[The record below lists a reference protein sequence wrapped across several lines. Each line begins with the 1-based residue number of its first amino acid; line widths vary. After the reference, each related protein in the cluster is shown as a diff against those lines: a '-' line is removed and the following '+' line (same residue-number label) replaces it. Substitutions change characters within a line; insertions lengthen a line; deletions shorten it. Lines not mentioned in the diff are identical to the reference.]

1 MARGRKWISGLLLRP
16 RVKLWRRGG
25 NEGEGR
31 ESWKLAYRRVEILA
45 DMIAGDKGRDR
56 LFENDP
62 GQVETWLIVAT
73 KRVKKRPITIHPD
86 LLSGLFVCTYTF
98 HDTSIVPIVP
108 VSLEDNFPPPDF
120 PLWKFIFMGTHH
132 YCCKQ
137 LYRDYV
143 EKCKMFIGWSL
154 MTCQKWEDYGEI
166 SWWILLSI
174 TLKERCIFMGKEKY
188 KWIIGNSK
196 RWNIFCTLGRWIL

>member
-1 MARGRKWISGLLLRP
+1 M
-16 RVKLWRRGG
+16 
-25 NEGEGR
+25 
-31 ESWKLAYRRVEILA
+31 EILA

-120 PLWKFIFMGTHH
+120 PL
-132 YCCKQ
+132 
-137 LYRDYV
+137 
-143 EKCKMFIGWSL
+143 
-154 MTCQKWEDYGEI
+154 
-166 SWWILLSI
+166 
-174 TLKERCIFMGKEKY
+174 
-188 KWIIGNSK
+188 
-196 RWNIFCTLGRWIL
+196 